1 MLSSSY
7 LQKSRNG
14 VYFARFIIPA
24 PQRASSGGREFK
36 LSTGTKDP
44 RHAKAAARRL
54 RVLFDGFLLENATV
68 ARADAVAYLQAR
80 MKKPTVPPM
89 PFGVERTAEGWKLTD
104 LTADDMAAAANGGM
118 DGLISALERNI
129 APASIPTRRASDLR
143 EQLHPEPVEPIEHAP
158 AINEPGRLSPVAAK
172 TVGRLIKEYLK
183 YETERA
189 TEREIGVKK
198 VPQIRTRLK
207 PFIDRFSAR
216 HVGTLTP
223 LDLEKYRKDLAY
235 YPKSIDKLPGAAG
248 LPFDTLIKRVRA
260 KTLLGRDGKPAP
272 TITQNTLDG
281 YLTTA
286 ANFLEFCKRQYAVNP
301 SLLDGFKVKTTKARK
316 GASRRAFNQKEMKQI
331 FGSDYYRDGA
341 YNRSYQYW
349 VIHLAAFT
357 GARVNELSQLAT
369 DDVRQDDEGLW
380 FFNITAAEDD
390 ENRSVKNEDSRRIIP
405 VHQKLIDLGFIDY
418 CKAKKAAAKDAPANL
433 FDLKRAKAD
442 GYGKAASQ
450 WFNTKYLREYLK
462 IEDRNV
468 VFHSFRHRFITSL
481 AQAILDASGVSEETA
496 VKERIPEALIL
507 RRLAGHS
514 VAHSMTAGRGQ
525 FDVHTDTYTGAFS
538 VKSMKRVIDR
548 LEYSGVDFY
557 PYRVPDE
564 SGKKRMKKK
573 GGESQEVYSLGF
585 LFS

>member
-14 VYFARFIIPA
+14 VYFARFVIPA
-24 PQRASSGGREFK
+24 LQRVHADGRDFK

-44 RHAKAAARRL
+44 RHAKSAARYL
-54 RVLFDGFLLENATV
+54 RVLFDGYLMENAIVTRTS
-68 ARADAVAYLQAR
+68 AIAYLQAR
-80 MKKPTVPPM
+80 MKKPTIPPM
-89 PFGVERTAEGWKLTD
+89 PFGVKIRGEGIDIELTD
-104 LTADDMAAAANGGM
+104 LGPQDVGNMDELIANVTRGAA
-118 DGLISALERNI
+118 RI
-129 APASIPTRRASDLR
+129 APSTVAVW
-143 EQLHPEPVEPIEHAP
+143 EQPANLPPAPAHAP

-172 TVGRLIKEYLK
+172 TVGRLVKEYLK
-183 YETERA
+183 YEEERA
-189 TEREIGVKK
+189 TEKEIGVKK

-223 LDLEKYRKDLAY
+223 LDLEQYRKDLAY
-235 YPKSIDKLPGAAG
+235 YPKNIDKLPGAGG
-248 LPFDTLIKRVRA
+248 LPFDTLIQRVRSKSLFRENGQQA
-260 KTLLGRDGKPAP
+260 Q

-281 YLTTA
+281 YLTVA

-301 SLLDGFKVKTTKARK
+301 TLLDGFKVKTTQARK
-316 GASRRAFNQKEMKQI
+316 GASRRAFTQKEMQQI

-357 GARVNELSQLAT
+357 GARVNELSQLTT

-380 FFNITAAEDD
+380 FLNITAAEDD
-390 ENRSVKNEDSRRIIP
+390 GQSVKNEESRRIIP
-405 VHQKLIDLGFIDY
+405 VHQKLIDLGFIEY
-418 CKAKKAAAKDAPANL
+418 CEAKRAAAKDGAVNL

-462 IEDRNV
+462 IDDPNV
-468 VFHSFRHRFITSL
+468 VFHSFRHRFISSL

-496 VKERIPEALIL
+496 IKERIPEALIL

-514 VAHSMTAGRGQ
+514 VAHAMTAGRGQ

-538 VKSMKRVIDR
+538 VRSMKRVIDR
-548 LEYSGVDFY
+548 LEYPGVEFY
-557 PYRVPDE
+557 PFQIMK
-564 SGKKRMKKK
+564 SHKRKRLLSKR
-573 GGESQEVYSLGF
+573 ETSFEVYSLDG
-585 LFS
+585 LV

>member
-14 VYFARFIIPA
+14 VYFARFVIPA
-24 PQRASSGGREFK
+24 QQRVPADGRDFK

-44 RHAKAAARRL
+44 RHAKSIVRYL
-54 RVLFDGFLLENATV
+54 RVLFDSFLMENATV
-68 ARADAVAYLQAR
+68 QRASAIAFLQAR

-89 PFGVERTAEGWKLTD
+89 PYGVRIKGQGFDIELTD
-104 LTADDMAAAANGGM
+104 LGPQDVGNIDE
-118 DGLISALERNI
+118 LIENA
-129 APASIPTRRASDLR
+129 TRGATRASSSAIALWERPSDVLS
-143 EQLHPEPVEPIEHAP
+143 EALPAHAP

-172 TVGRLIKEYLK
+172 TVGRLVKEYLK
-183 YETERA
+183 YEEDRA
-189 TEREIGVKK
+189 TEKEIGVKK

-223 LDLEKYRKDLAY
+223 LDLEQYRKDLAY
-235 YPKSIDKLPGAAG
+235 YPKNIDKLPGAGG
-248 LPFDTLIKRVRA
+248 LPFDTLTQRVRS
-260 KTLLGRDGKPAP
+260 KSLFRVDGQQAQ

-281 YLTTA
+281 YLTVA

-301 SLLDGFKVKTTKARK
+301 TLLEGFKVKTTQARK
-316 GASRRAFNQKEMKQI
+316 GASRRAFTQKEMQQI

-357 GARVNELSQLAT
+357 GARVNELSQLT
-369 DDVRQDDEGLW
+369 TEDVRQDDEGLW
-380 FFNITAAEDD
+380 FLNITAAEDD
-390 ENRSVKNEDSRRIIP
+390 GQSVKNEESRRIIP

-418 CKAKKAAAKDAPANL
+418 CEANKAAAKDGPSNL

-450 WFNTKYLREYLK
+450 WFNTKYLRDYLK
-462 IEDRNV
+462 IDDPNV
-468 VFHSFRHRFITSL
+468 VFHSFRHRFISSL

-496 VKERIPEALIL
+496 IKERIPEALIL

-514 VAHSMTAGRGQ
+514 VAHAMTAGRGQ

-538 VKSMKRVIDR
+538 VRSMKRVIDR
-548 LEYSGVDFY
+548 LDYPGLNFFAYKAASSG
-557 PYRVPDE
+557 RR
-564 SGKKRMKKK
+564 KRMRTADEDAH
-573 GGESQEVYSLGF
+573 GPISLDF

>member
-1 MLSSSY
+1 MLSSAY

-14 VYFARFIIPA
+14 VYFARFVVPA
-24 PQRASSGGREFK
+24 RQRVPADVRDFK

-44 RHAKAAARRL
+44 RHAKAAARYL
-54 RVLFDGFLLENATV
+54 RVLFDAFLMENATV
-68 ARADAVAYLQAR
+68 TRASAVAFLQAR

-89 PFGVERTAEGWKLTD
+89 PFGVKIKGQGFDIELTD
-104 LTADDMAAAANGGM
+104 LGPQDVGNMDQLIENVTRGAAR
-118 DGLISALERNI
+118 ITPSNI
-129 APASIPTRRASDLR
+129 AVWDRPSDQPTTSD
-143 EQLHPEPVEPIEHAP
+143 HAP

-172 TVGRLIKEYLK
+172 TVGRLVKEYLK
-183 YETERA
+183 YEQDRA
-189 TEREIGVKK
+189 TEKEIGVKK

-207 PFIDRFSAR
+207 PFVDRFSAR

-223 LDLEKYRKDLAY
+223 LDLEQYRKDLAY
-235 YPKSIDKLPGAAG
+235 YPKNIDKLPGAGG
-248 LPFDTLIKRVRA
+248 LPFDTLIQRVRSKSLFRA
-260 KTLLGRDGKPAP
+260 NGQQAQ

-281 YLTTA
+281 YLTVA

-301 SLLDGFKVKTTKARK
+301 TLLEGFKVKTTQARK
-316 GASRRAFNQKEMKQI
+316 GASRRAFTQKEMQQI

-357 GARVNELSQLAT
+357 GARVNELSQLTT

-380 FFNITAAEDD
+380 FLNITAAEEDGQ
-390 ENRSVKNEDSRRIIP
+390 SVKNEESRRIIP

-418 CKAKKAAAKDAPANL
+418 CQNKKAAAKDGAVNL
-433 FDLKRAKAD
+433 FDLNRAKAD

-450 WFNTKYLREYLK
+450 WFNTKYLRDYLK
-462 IEDRNV
+462 IEDPNV
-468 VFHSFRHRFITSL
+468 VFHSFRHRFISSL

-496 VKERIPEALIL
+496 IKERIPEALIL

-514 VAHSMTAGRGQ
+514 VAHAMTAGRGQ

-538 VKSMKRVIDR
+538 VRSMKRVIDR
-548 LEYSGVDFY
+548 LDYSGVDFFPYQSCDGARRKRISKKVAPTLESY
-557 PYRVPDE
+557 PID
-564 SGKKRMKKK
+564 
-573 GGESQEVYSLGF
+573 F
-585 LFS
+585 LYP